1 MIIYPETITGSRNVT
16 ADVCIIG
23 SGSAGS
29 VMAME
34 MAEAGLDV
42 VVLEEGGHYSGADLN
57 QDERDMLAALYRQR
71 YTKDLNIA
79 LTQAVCLGGGPLIN
93 MADCV
98 RTPDPVLAMW
108 GKKFG
113 IPDISPDRMHP
124 YFEKAEEILNAA
136 AITDDQ
142 LNPNNLMVK
151 TGAEKL
157 GYSGENFVNNR
168 VDCIGCGFCLLGC
181 TYGRKQ
187 STILNYLPR
196 ALEAGASIY
205 VSTRADR
212 IEQKDGRA
220 YRVVATVIDPKT
232 KKERAPIEV
241 TASVI
246 MLAANTVNTPQI
258 LQASGIA
265 DGSGL
270 VGKNLLL
277 QPHTMVS
284 AFFDE
289 DLKSYRGIPQSYA
302 CTRFEDADEDRGLSG
317 FRIEGGF
324 TLPGQVSTII
334 PGFGPELKAL
344 MTRYNKMA
352 NVMVLVYD
360 EPAGEVSVN
369 RHGRPVITYSL
380 SEPVKARMITAM
392 KEAARIFFAAGAK
405 QVMFTYEVPTI
416 IDDVSKISIVDE
428 RGIQPNTLT
437 LMSFHMQGTCRM
449 GPNPASSVVNPY
461 LESHDVK
468 NLFIVDASVTP
479 STAASHNM
487 LPIMAMAHRTA
498 DYILT
503 NRTRY
508 FG

>member
-1 MIIYPETITGSRNVT
+1 MIIYPETITTPHRVA

-34 MAEAGLDV
+34 MAEAGLEV
-42 VVLEEGGHYSGADLN
+42 IVLEEGGHYAGADLN

-108 GKKFG
+108 TKKLG
-113 IPDISPDRMHP
+113 IPDISPERMRP
-124 YFEKAEEILNAA
+124 YFEKAETILKAEK
-136 AITDDQ
+136 IRPDQ
-142 LNPNNLMVK
+142 LNPNNLIVK
-151 TGAEKL
+151 TGSDRL
-157 GYSGENFVNNR
+157 GYTGDRFINNR
-168 VDCIGCGFCLLGC
+168 VDCLGCGFCLLGC
-181 TYGRKQ
+181 TYDRKQ
-187 STILNYLPR
+187 STVLNYLPR
-196 ALEAGASIY
+196 ALAAGATVY
-205 VSTRADR
+205 VRTRVDS
-212 IEQKDGRA
+212 IEQKDGVART
-220 YRVVATVIDPKT
+220 VVGVVLDPKT
-232 KKERAPIEV
+232 GAERAPIEV

-246 MLAANTVNTPQI
+246 MLAANTINSPQI
-258 LQASGIA
+258 LLASGI
-265 DGSGL
+265 GSTSGL
-270 VGKNLLL
+270 LGTNLML

-284 AFFDE
+284 AFFDSE
-289 DLKSYRGIPQSYA
+289 LKSYRGIPQSYA
-302 CTRFEDADEDRGLSG
+302 CTRFEQIDEDRGLSG

-324 TLPGQVSTII
+324 TMPGQVSTIM
-334 PGFGPELKAL
+334 PGFGNDLKLL
-344 MTRYNKMA
+344 MTRYSSMA

-360 EPAGEVSVN
+360 EPAGEVSLN
-369 RHGRPVITYSL
+369 RHGSPVINYRL
-380 SEPVKARMITAM
+380 SDETKVQMMTAM

-405 QVMFTYEVPTI
+405 QVMFTYETPTI
-416 IDDVSKISIVDE
+416 IDNPSGVSIVDE
-428 RGIQPNTLT
+428 RGIDPNTLT

-449 GPNPASSVVNPY
+449 GVDPKTSVVDPY
-461 LESHDVK
+461 LESHDVD

-498 DYILT
+498 DYILA

>member
-1 MIIYPETITGSRNVT
+1 MIIYPDTITGPQSIS

-23 SGSAGS
+23 SGSGGS
-29 VMAME
+29 VAAME

-79 LTQAVCLGGGPLIN
+79 LTQAMCLGGGPLIN

-98 RTPDPVLAMW
+98 RTPDAVLSMW
-108 GKKFG
+108 GKRFG
-113 IPDISPDRMHP
+113 IPDISADRMRP
-124 YFEKAEEILNAA
+124 YFEKAEAVLRAA
-136 AITDDQ
+136 PIADKE
-142 LNPNNLMVK
+142 LNPNNRMVK
-151 TGAEKL
+151 AGAEKL
-157 GYSGENFVNNR
+157 GYPGENFVNNR

-187 STILNYLPR
+187 STIINYLPR
-196 ALEAGASIY
+196 AIDAGASIY

-212 IEQKDGRA
+212 IEQKDGKA
-220 YRVVATVIDPKT
+220 HRVIGAVLDPKT
-232 KKERAPIEV
+232 KEERASIEV

-258 LQASGIA
+258 LRVSGIT
-265 DGSGL
+265 GTSGL

-289 DLKSYRGIPQSYA
+289 ELKSYRGIPQSYA
-302 CTRFEDADEDRGLSG
+302 CTRFEEADEDRGLTG

-324 TLPGQVSTII
+324 TLPGQVSTIM
-334 PGFGPELKAL
+334 PGFGPEIKAR
-344 MTRYNKMA
+344 MTRYNSMA

-360 EPAGEVSVN
+360 EPAGEVSIN
-369 RHGRPVITYSL
+369 RHGRPVISYVLT
-380 SEPVKARMITAM
+380 EDVKARMIRAM
-392 KEAARIFFAAGAK
+392 KEAARIFFAAGARE
-405 QVMFTYEVPTI
+405 VMFTYEVPTI
-416 IDDVSKISIVDE
+416 IEDVSQVSIVDE
-428 RGIQPNTLT
+428 RGIEPNTLT

-449 GPNPASSVVNPY
+449 GIDPAASVVDPY

-468 NLFIVDASVTP
+468 NLFVVDASVTP

-498 DYILT
+498 DYILS